1 MTRNEMAQMSRDELM
16 DLILLQAQQLA
27 VLQAEIEVLRQKLEQ
42 GKKPPTNSGNSSQ
55 PPSRDWKSNL
65 PTERTKR
72 RRGAL
77 PGHAKHVR
85 KLVANPD
92 HIVEVKPGV
101 CHTCQCDLS
110 QESGVL
116 MDVHQITELPVAKA
130 EVIEVRRY
138 AVECPGCGQG
148 QLGETPA
155 GLEMERSFGAR
166 LEATVVYYR
175 QEQHMSYVRTQAALQ
190 NLHGVEMSQ
199 GGIDKIMQRAGRQ
212 AIEEVQ
218 TIAQDLQQSTVI
230 HSDETGSRVDGN
242 TWWQWV
248 FCSLTAV
255 LHVMRFNRSADVVQ
269 DVMGEQVAEVWVS
282 DCYLPQMQAPAH
294 QHQLCLA
301 HQLRNLQAV
310 VEQDPKQFWARHVQI
325 LFRYAI
331 RLHNQRQKLSNDAFV
346 YRVERIERLF
356 DQFLQQSLDPPEA
369 RRLQR
374 RYQKY
379 RQTLFVFLYR
389 TDVSPTNNL
398 SERYLRPAVIHRKV
412 SGGFRSACGAQ
423 TYAALKSLVDTG
435 ALAGIAP
442 FQVIQNLFGLPALPL
457 QV

>member
-1 MTRNEMAQMSRDELM
+1 MTRDEMAQMSRDKLM
-16 DLILLQAQQLA
+16 DLILLQAQQIA
-27 VLQAEIEVLRQKLEQ
+27 VLQAEIEALRKKLEQ

-65 PTERTKR
+65 PPERKKR
-72 RRGAL
+72 RRGPP
-77 PGHAKHVR
+77 PGHAKHER
-85 KLVANPD
+85 QLVVNPD

-110 QESGVL
+110 QERGVL
-116 MDVHQITELPVAKA
+116 MDINQITELPVAQA
-130 EVIEVRRY
+130 EVIEVRSY
-138 AVECPGCGQG
+138 AVECPWCGQG
-148 QLGETPA
+148 QLGEVPA
-155 GLEMERSFGAR
+155 GLEMDRSFGAR

-190 NLHGVEMSQ
+190 NLHGVAISQ
-199 GGIDKIMQRAGRQ
+199 GGIDKIMQRAGSK
-212 AIEEVQ
+212 AIQEVKV
-218 TIAQDLQQSTVI
+218 IEHDLQQSAVI

-242 TWWQWV
+242 NWWQWV

-255 LHVMRFNRSADVVQ
+255 LHVMRFNRSADVVK
-269 DVMGEQVAEVWVS
+269 DVMGEHQAEVWVS
-282 DCYLPQMQAPAH
+282 DCYRPQMQAPAQ

-310 VEQDPKQFWARHVQI
+310 VEQDPKQFWARHVQ
-325 LFRYAI
+325 LLLRYAI
-331 RLHNQRQKLSNDAFV
+331 HLHHQREKLAEDAFV
-346 YRVERIERLF
+346 NRVARIERRF
-356 DQFLQQSLDPPEA
+356 DQLLQQKLDPPEA

-379 RQTLFVFLYR
+379 RDALFVFLYR

-398 SERYLRPAVIHRKV
+398 SERHLRPAVIHRKV
-412 SGGFRSACGAQ
+412 SGGFRSAWGAQ
-423 TYAALKSLVDTG
+423 AYAALKSLIDTG

-442 FQVIQNLFGLPALPL
+442 FQVIQNLFGVPALPL